1 MISIIKIIILKGQYL
16 KKNCDYQII
25 AGWNRDYIL
34 ARNCCSLLMLMT
46 KLMISLKETGW
57 NIENYALF
65 AEEFVGQ
72 EFGKNM
78 VAGFF

>member
-1 MISIIKIIILKGQYL
+1 
-16 KKNCDYQII
+16 
-25 AGWNRDYIL
+25 
-34 ARNCCSLLMLMT
+34 MLIT